1 MSHFSDFVYE
11 CQLFISIQFE
21 HFEAKN
27 INYCKKYFKLLTYFR
42 YSVTRSLVNFTF
54 FNSHLTIYLFI
65 YEVWIFF
72 FNSYFIHRIYRRVF
86 IIFFYMYCMKEN
98 FGKIKKLLIFM
109 LNLSNL
115 LKRILILFVL
125 TEYNNDQEKLIKK
138 IQYHKKESCSH
149 FLKHEKFG
157 NRIICSSFFGLME
170 IMCNWEERITLV
182 WLMRW
187 L

>member
-65 YEVWIFF
+65 YEV
-72 FNSYFIHRIYRRVF
+72 
-86 IIFFYMYCMKEN
+86 
-98 FGKIKKLLIFM
+98 
-109 LNLSNL
+109 
-115 LKRILILFVL
+115 
-125 TEYNNDQEKLIKK
+125 
-138 IQYHKKESCSH
+138 
-149 FLKHEKFG
+149 
-157 NRIICSSFFGLME
+157 
-170 IMCNWEERITLV
+170 
-182 WLMRW
+182 
-187 L
+187 